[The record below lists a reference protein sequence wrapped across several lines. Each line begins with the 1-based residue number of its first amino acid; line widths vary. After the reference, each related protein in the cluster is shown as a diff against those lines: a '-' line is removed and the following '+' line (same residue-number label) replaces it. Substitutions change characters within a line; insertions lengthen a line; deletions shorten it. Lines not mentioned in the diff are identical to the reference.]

1 MTTVKKAS
9 TKILLFLLTFVLLL
23 SFTSCGNSQDPAG
36 SSSSVGSVPAGDAFV
51 KPENYAFVLS
61 ASIDPHIRV
70 YIDAN
75 GTVLAV
81 EATNEDAKGPLAD
94 LHTQN
99 VDHLTVIEEFISAA
113 KAKGFIGD
121 GAKIELTMR

>member
-1 MTTVKKAS
+1 M
-9 TKILLFLLTFVLLL
+9 
-23 SFTSCGNSQDPAG
+23 
-36 SSSSVGSVPAGDAFV
+36 
-51 KPENYAFVLS
+51 LS

-81 EATNEDAKGPLAD
+81 EAANEDAKGLLAD